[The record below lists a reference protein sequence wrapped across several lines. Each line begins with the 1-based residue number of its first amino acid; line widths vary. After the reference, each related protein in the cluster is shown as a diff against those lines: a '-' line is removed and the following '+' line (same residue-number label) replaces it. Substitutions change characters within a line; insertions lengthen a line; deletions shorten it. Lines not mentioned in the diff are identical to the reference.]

1 MTDILKCLK
10 EVKSHE
16 LIGKSFEHYNEIFKI
31 KKDLINK
38 RIESVVNKISKLKRN
53 KIIII
58 SGYPGSGKSTVTS
71 LLKDIGYKVLSMD
84 DDIRS
89 YQQLSNVTFN
99 EIEQRT
105 THIVL
110 DGTFMTQKEINK
122 FLWINYLPHYDLLHI
137 YMNIPIHYAYFN
149 NVNRCLDK
157 RNKRKLIPYKVYTL
171 MERKNDVIFQKKG
184 LYLVNYDL

>member
-1 MTDILKCLK
+1 MTNILRCLK
-10 EVKSHE
+10 EVKSHD
-16 LIGKSFEHYNEIFKI
+16 LIDKSFEHYNEIFKI
-31 KKDLINK
+31 KKALINK
-38 RIESVVNKISKLKRN
+38 RIESIVNKISKLKRN

-58 SGYPGSGKSTVTS
+58 SGYPGSGKSTITS
-71 LLKDIGYKVLSMD
+71 LLKNIGYKVLSMD

-89 YQQLSNVTFN
+89 YQQLSHITFN
-99 EIEQRT
+99 EIEQST
-105 THIVL
+105 KHIVL
-110 DGTFMTQKEINK
+110 DGTFMKQKEINN
-122 FLWINYLPHYDLLHI
+122 FLWINDLPHYDLLHI

-171 MERKNDVIFQKKG
+171 MESKNDVIFPKKG